1 MKMDNAVYRCY
12 DDAGELMYIGCSSR
26 LCSRLNWH
34 RRNTSWGKTV
44 HRVDAVN
51 FTSRKDALAAEAR
64 AIADEQPPFNKNH
77 RVHRRHP
84 DHLGPRFTPAV
95 KEDAE
100 MRDLWL
106 DPERPEVYKLRRIG
120 EIYGKPV
127 ARGQLFY
134 RYGSAE
140 KPKPQ
145 R

>member
-1 MKMDNAVYRCY
+1 MDNAVYRCY
-12 DDAGELMYIGCSSR
+12 DDAGELMYIGCSKR

-34 RRNTSWGKTV
+34 RRNTSWGKMV

-77 RVHRRHP
+77 RFRRGRH
-84 DHLGPRFTPAV
+84 DHLGPRFHP
-95 KEDAE
+95 KNENIDAQC
-100 MRDLWL
+100 RDLWL

-120 EIYGKPV
+120 EIHGSPV

-134 RYGSAE
+134 RYGTAE